1 MKKSTEKYKSNKK
14 RSLGLNKSQASAYI
28 KPDCHG
34 KRTEQSGS
42 HNDTGGKISIVIHVL
57 CHDIAA
63 YSCGRTQH
71 DNDRY
76 QHIMGKAKHHA
87 IGRNTASYPASFKK
101 VQAISG
107 FGLANALPNFNA
119 PPMAIS
125 PRGVACFPRLFTEVS
140 RIAGIGKCSMTIS
153 YRSEFRG

>member
-76 QHIMGKAKHHA
+76 QHIMGKAKHH
-87 IGRNTASYPASFKK
+87 GNRKK
-101 VQAISG
+101 YCFISCQ
-107 FGLANALPNFNA
+107 L
-119 PPMAIS
+119 
-125 PRGVACFPRLFTEVS
+125 
-140 RIAGIGKCSMTIS
+140 
-153 YRSEFRG
+153 